1 MAIERDSP
9 SNLICMDREYAERI
23 AIRKAIIE
31 EFPEKSHGYMPEG
44 VDSIHEI
51 YSYLTE
57 TYLPTRYPTIFFVVD
72 GRFKNA
78 ATGQS
83 YPIFSH
89 INLTHEKGA
98 ILFDPRAILRALG
111 EIVQEDLFLLKQDPE
126 NGPHRLVAFVC
137 CCPSG
142 FDPSEKLGLSLRDI
156 HAPVPSY
163 DKIGASMER
172 FFSRLETGKNVKRT
186 NWSVTTHSN
195 LFDVSLNHI
204 KGDISVE
211 EQDQEINCE
220 TSFARI
226 ERQTLSR
233 LPRTVFLT
241 SEDRVRHYAWAL
253 ALQHPTGGF
262 AGSPNQLLPFSI
274 NQTATG
280 EPQKGP
286 PDSNCANLAATFFA
300 LTILALVAEEDTA
313 QYAFRDVNRVAT
325 LAWLRRLQREDGS
338 FGEVVNSEGQIFG
351 GRDMRYCYLAASV
364 RWMLRGQHERGS
376 EFWVEDINVEALVA
390 HIRRAQT
397 YDGGISESDYNESH
411 AGYAYCAIAALALL
425 GAGEDTQPS
434 NGSPPDTIASGVRN
448 ISKLIEFLVYRQ
460 QRYLDEEDED
470 GDLVE
475 IPPPTTAVPTDTETA
490 IYGHVGFNGR
500 QNKPSDTCYCWW
512 AGATLAILGHSNIID
527 AIPARRFLVDKTQHF
542 VGGFCKAPGGFP
554 DIYHSYLG
562 LAALATMGDPT
573 LPAFDPALCCSR
585 ATVRKMIQARNGLF
599 NTRT

>member
-1 MAIERDSP
+1 MEPTIERDKHLAYWNRCYKSFLPTGYTASDSTRATFGCFILSALHLLAQP
-9 SNLICMDREYAERI
+9 S
-23 AIRKAIIE
+23 
-31 EFPEKSHGYMPEG
+31 
-44 VDSIHEI
+44 
-51 YSYLTE
+51 E
-57 TYLPTRYPTIFFVVD
+57 TY
-72 GRFKNA
+72 
-78 ATGQS
+78 
-83 YPIFSH
+83 
-89 INLTHEKGA
+89 
-98 ILFDPRAILRALG
+98 
-111 EIVQEDLFLLKQDPE
+111 
-126 NGPHRLVAFVC
+126 
-137 CCPSG
+137 PSSS
-142 FDPSEKLGLSLRDI
+142 D
-156 HAPVPSY
+156 
-163 DKIGASMER
+163 
-172 FFSRLETGKNVKRT
+172 
-186 NWSVTTHSN
+186 
-195 LFDVSLNHI
+195 
-204 KGDISVE
+204 
-211 EQDQEINCE
+211 
-220 TSFARI
+220 
-226 ERQTLSR
+226 
-233 LPRTVFLT
+233 FLT

-253 ALQHPTGGF
+253 ALQHPAGGF

-274 NQTATG
+274 KQTATG

-286 PDSNCANLAATFFA
+286 PDSSCANLAATFFA

-313 QYAFRDVNRVAT
+313 QYAFRDVNRVVT
-325 LAWLRRLQREDGS
+325 LSWLRRLQREDGS
-338 FGEVVNSEGQIFG
+338 FGEVVNSEGQISG

-434 NGSPPDTIASGVRN
+434 NGSLPDTITSGVRN

-475 IPPPTTAVPTDTETA
+475 TPPPTTAVPTDTETA

-527 AIPARRFLVDKTQHF
+527 SIPARRFLVDKTQHF
-542 VGGFCKAPGGFP
+542 VGGFCKAPSGFP
-554 DIYHSYLG
+554 DMYHSYLG

-573 LPAFDPALCCSR
+573 LPAFDPVLCCSR
-585 ATVRKMIQARNGLF
+585 ATVRKMIQARNGFFQHKNLSKA
-599 NTRT
+599 